1 MHILMVSHSAIKSIR
16 TSCQSCMAHTH
27 IRTHTIQAHT
37 HTHKQ
42 NLYHTLKMPQ
52 EIFIADVCMYVS
64 VPVFYCGYPI
74 ILVLLLVLLVL
85 LLLLKPLYCSRS
97 INSSLIRP
105 LPVYINFMI
114 MPIKRRQSDMEM

>member
-1 MHILMVSHSAIKSIR
+1 
-16 TSCQSCMAHTH
+16 
-27 IRTHTIQAHT
+27 
-37 HTHKQ
+37 
-42 NLYHTLKMPQ
+42 MPQ
-52 EIFIADVCMYVS
+52 EIFKADVCVYVS

-114 MPIKRRQSDMEM
+114 MPIKRRQSDMEMWNGQKATICKVC